1 MAFANNTFSEAA
13 FASESAGIT
22 NVVPTG
28 FGLTANSGTVTI
40 AGTIGVDVPVTG
52 FDLTVNVTTEIQD
65 TLFAF
70 AEAPFATQSPSTF
83 SPPNVTVGIV
93 SNAAVT
99 GIAMTAS
106 LGTAITGADANVTAT
121 GLPLTAALGTAVG
134 FGLTTAAV
142 TGLPMTAT
150 LGTVLPSTDVVTEDV
165 TGIAMSASLGSVTAT
180 PNSLIVPTGIAMTM
194 NEGTATTT
202 ADANIT
208 PTGIAMSASLGSVGI
223 ALNTPVDLTGN
234 LLTMQEGTATATDSL
249 AILTGIQMTMAQG
262 SVVGPIIWNPVPTG
276 NAPLDPP
283 GWKEVA

>member
-1 MAFANNTFSEAA
+1 MAFANNSFSEAA

-28 FGLTANSGTVTI
+28 FGLTTNLNSVTI

-52 FDLTVNVTTEIQD
+52 FDLTVNNTTEVQD

-99 GIAMTAS
+99 GIAMTTN
-106 LGTAITGADANVTAT
+106 LGTATTTANADVIPT
-121 GLPLTAALGTAVG
+121 GLPLTVSLGTAVG

-165 TGIAMSASLGSVTAT
+165 TGVAMTMAQGVVFPD
-180 PNSLIVPTGIAMTM
+180 PNSLIIPTGIAMTM

-202 ADANIT
+202 ADANST

-223 ALNTPVDLTGN
+223 TLNTPVDITGN
-234 LLTMQEGTATATDSL
+234 QLTMQEGTATATDSL
-249 AILTGIQMTMAQG
+249 AILTGIQMTMGLG

>member
-1 MAFANNTFSEAA
+1 MAFANNSFSEAA

-28 FGLTANSGTVTI
+28 FGLTTNLNSVTI
-40 AGTIGVDVPVTG
+40 AGTIGVDAPVTG
-52 FDLTVNVTTEIQD
+52 FDLTVNNTTEVQD

-99 GIAMTAS
+99 GIAMTTN
-106 LGTAITGADANVTAT
+106 LGTATTTANADVIPT
-121 GLPLTAALGTAVG
+121 GLPLTVSLGTAVG
-134 FGLTTAAV
+134 FGLTTAAL

-165 TGIAMSASLGSVTAT
+165 TGVAMTMAQGVVFPD
-180 PNSLIVPTGIAMTM
+180 PNSLIIPTGIAMTM

-202 ADANIT
+202 ADANST

-223 ALNTPVDLTGN
+223 TLNTPVDITGN
-234 LLTMQEGTATATDSL
+234 QLTMQEGTATATDSL
-249 AILTGIQMTMAQG
+249 AILTGIQMTMGLG